1 MGLSNGQQ
9 HGFTAAATITALAV
23 ALALAVAFVITERT
37 VTAPMLP
44 LSIFTAATRRAAVE
58 AMVLIGAIL
67 AGYVYFTS
75 LYLQRVEHFTPI
87 ATGLALVPSTATVV
101 LTSTFLT
108 RRLLERIGVKRML
121 IAGLTSMAAG
131 QLWLAQISAGASYAS
146 AVLPG
151 LLLTSLG
158 IGLALPT
165 ASVAITSGVER
176 RDQGL
181 ASGLFVT
188 GQQTGAAI
196 GLAVLAT
203 IAATRTDHA
212 HRSLTAGYRLSFLI
226 ATGMA
231 LVALALVA
239 AQLNAR
245 ACQTELARQQKKS
258 GEPNPICTAE
268 ASLRRS

>member
-1 MGLSNGQQ
+1 L
-9 HGFTAAATITALAV
+9 
-23 ALALAVAFVITERT
+23 
-37 VTAPMLP
+37 
-44 LSIFTAATRRAAVE
+44 RR
-58 AMVLIGAIL
+58 
-67 AGYVYFTS
+67 S
-75 LYLQRVEHFTPI
+75 P
-87 ATGLALVPSTATVV
+87 TGRA
-101 LTSTFLT
+101 
-108 RRLLERIGVKRML
+108 
-121 IAGLTSMAAG
+121 
-131 QLWLAQISAGASYAS
+131 YAS

-165 ASVAITSGVER
+165 ASVAITSGVQSRE
-176 RDQGL
+176 QGL
-181 ASGLFVT
+181 AGGLFVT

-212 HRSLTAGYRLSFLI
+212 HGSLTAGYRLSFLI

-231 LVALALVA
+231 LGAVALIA

-245 ACQTELARQQKKS
+245 ACQTELARQQQRS